1 MQSNELLLKI
11 QKEIETPKRDA
22 FNDHGKYY
30 YSSADEVFRVVRDVL
45 MKHKVIFKCDEWKFE
60 VRKTGSISSSKNNQI
75 TKRNVQTILIE
86 FTMSL
91 SDDEDVIIKGTYS
104 CCATYTGP
112 QTVQA
117 LRTYAMKYW
126 LKSTL
131 FIPTGE
137 LDMDSVGQNSREFKP
152 PLPEEI

>member
-104 CCATYTGP
+104 LLCDLY
-112 QTVQA
+112 
-117 LRTYAMKYW
+117 RT
-126 LKSTL
+126 T
-131 FIPTGE
+131 
-137 LDMDSVGQNSREFKP
+137 NSSSIKDLCDEV
-152 PLPEEI
+152 LVEIDIVYSDRGVRYGLGWSE